1 MLANSWYD
9 DYPPVQP
16 QCPNGVSSHQR
27 HTTMAVILARSAP
40 RSERD
45 PDLEAATASL
55 TMNPVTGAFADPALE
70 SAFAAQLFR
79 TAYPIHA
86 FLMALLLAAYTWIAL
101 TALPDLRG
109 VFVTVAL
116 LIALGLLGRA
126 LLHRMAD
133 SVGGQRMGSW
143 TWTATLVLGCV
154 VDIAGCIFA
163 PDVAWATVRGLY
175 REGLHPLMV
184 LAVALANGSLG
195 MGFAHKFAL
204 ALPVPV
210 FSVIK
215 LTVCDDER
223 TLAAVLC
230 EIGTLSAGSVAAH
243 MLELYLR
250 SSYVERVEEKR
261 RLEVRMEQLKAEKE
275 RLLYD
280 VQRRGRP
287 LDDDDNRSA
296 IRRGL
301 QGTNP
306 REAGDPA
313 PSDSPLP
320 SLPPGAPSS
329 TADSSSIA
337 LPPDAEGAGTQGSC
351 VETGASPPMSE
362 AGYMSEVEEAMT
374 DLMGDEEVVLELQ
387 SILRSPLAQA
397 NPENVA
403 VVEPRVIAQTV
414 QEAVD
419 SRPQEQGVKRE
430 RQDPHLPVGP
440 PVAPSWCC
448 QLPGSLDHGQDS
460 KASRLQALH
469 VARQS
474 LQISR
479 TDVEIF
485 QVLRNLSLALGST
498 RTESG
503 TIKAVHAVLLDL
515 DRPGMTEREASA
527 RTGASL
533 SNFKKWRKRV
543 QYAQLGLPPP

>member
-1 MLANSWYD
+1 M
-9 DYPPVQP
+9 
-16 QCPNGVSSHQR
+16 
-27 HTTMAVILARSAP
+27 I
-40 RSERD
+40 
-45 PDLEAATASL
+45 
-55 TMNPVTGAFADPALE
+55 
-70 SAFAAQLFR
+70 
-79 TAYPIHA
+79 
-86 FLMALLLAAYTWIAL
+86 
-101 TALPDLRG
+101 
-109 VFVTVAL
+109 
-116 LIALGLLGRA
+116 
-126 LLHRMAD
+126 
-133 SVGGQRMGSW
+133 
-143 TWTATLVLGCV
+143 
-154 VDIAGCIFA
+154 
-163 PDVAWATVRGLY
+163 
-175 REGLHPLMV
+175 
-184 LAVALANGSLG
+184 LAVALTNGSLG

-223 TLAAVLC
+223 TLADVLC
-230 EIGTLSAGSVAAH
+230 EIGTLGAGSVAAH

-250 SSYVERVEEKR
+250 SSYVERVEERR

-280 VQRRGRP
+280 VQRRDRP
-287 LDDDDNRSA
+287 HDDDNRSA

-337 LPPDAEGAGTQGSC
+337 PPPDAEGARAQKVVRCGT
-351 VETGASPPMSE
+351 ESPPMSE
-362 AGYMSEVEEAMT
+362 AGSMSEVEEAMT
-374 DLMGDEEVVLELQ
+374 DLMGVWDEESVLELQ
-387 SILRSPLAQA
+387 SALRSPPARA

-403 VVEPRVIAQTV
+403 DGAMV

-419 SRPQEQGVKRE
+419 CRPQQHGGKRQRPQSPPPPQPRSPPRPQE
-430 RQDPHLPVGP
+430 PHLPVGP
-440 PVAPSWCC
+440 QEGPTGGSCG
-448 QLPGSLDHGQDS
+448 QLPGPLDHGQGNMTPS
-460 KASRLQALH
+460 QQALH
-469 VARQS
+469 VARQA
-474 LQISR
+474 LQSTR

-485 QVLRNLSLALGST
+485 RVVRALSLALGST

-533 SNFKKWRKRV
+533 SNFKQWRKRV
-543 QYAQLGLPPP
+543 QHAQLGLP